1 MTNYQEQLKQAQA
14 EFKEAML
21 TFCAAEA
28 ELNLAAWTYYE
39 AEEILKTKQKAVE
52 RAIPPVVLES
62 MVANIDHQSQKK
74 RL

>member
-39 AEEILKTKQKAVE
+39 AEEILKTKHWHSGGRTRTLSDQSALST
-52 RAIPPVVLES
+52 R
-62 MVANIDHQSQKK
+62 VA
-74 RL
+74 